1 MSGAAAALE
10 PAFARALGPRGSRE
24 PVGDPDPAGVLTR
37 DALAV
42 LATLP
47 AWWERRAHAHGLTGR
62 WLDHRSAIE
71 VAFPEALTRPAP
83 RADLIASN
91 PEALGAAYVAAL
103 TPATRARHGRHYTP
117 PELSEHLWTMTR
129 RALGHARGKVRP
141 LPGLVRDPACGA
153 GVLLLP
159 PLREHLNSIV
169 RSDPRVTLAGLPNLI
184 EGVDADPAAVAM
196 ANVVLAAE
204 ALPLLAAI
212 PEARRRP
219 IPGMARVG
227 DGLELSAGRAR
238 AIVMNPPYGR
248 VRLADADRARF
259 AEVLYGH
266 ANLYTLFMAAGL
278 EQLDH
283 AGVLGALVP
292 TSFTAGR
299 YFTNL
304 RAELARVAPLRDTT
318 FVAER
323 AGVFAGVLQETCLAV
338 FAKTRSRRT
347 SIASV
352 NGYVSEVAK
361 VPTPRGAGPWVL
373 PRRSDDAH
381 VAAAATKMRQ
391 TLGAVGWRC
400 STGPLVWNR
409 RKADLFAESGDQ
421 RAPVIW
427 AADLDGGLLHRDPCR
442 DHRRFLALHGG
453 KDRSTNVLS
462 SPALLVQRTTAAEQ
476 TRRIVCAELTDTALD
491 AWGGSVVVENHVNVL
506 RPRDVTSE
514 GPLSQATLA
523 AVLGTQSIDRLVRC
537 MSGSVA
543 LSAYEL
549 EALPLPDD
557 DVLAGWE
564 RLRGAEL
571 GRAVAA
577 SYGGGAP

>member
-1 MSGAAAALE
+1 MTASAATSE
-10 PAFARALGPRGSRE
+10 STFARALGPRGSRE
-24 PVGDPDPAGVLTR
+24 PVGDPDPEGVLTP
-37 DALAV
+37 DALSV

-47 AWWERRAHAHGLTGR
+47 AWWERRAHAYGLAGR
-62 WLDHRSAIE
+62 WLDLRSAIDA
-71 VAFPEALTRPAP
+71 AFPETPNSSAP
-83 RADLIASN
+83 RSDLVASN

-129 RALGHARGKVRP
+129 RALGHARGKLRP
-141 LPGLVRDPACGA
+141 LPGLVRDPACGG

-169 RSDPRVTLAGLPNLI
+169 RSDARVTLAGLPSFI
-184 EGVDADPAAVAM
+184 EGVDADPAAVAL

-204 ALPLLAAI
+204 ALPLLASM

-227 DGLELSAGRAR
+227 DGLELPTRRAR
-238 AIVMNPPYGR
+238 AVVMNPPYGR

-266 ANLYTLFMAAGL
+266 ANLYALFMAAGL

-304 RAELARVAPLRDTT
+304 RAELARVAPLRDTA
-318 FVAER
+318 FVADR
-323 AGVFAGVLQETCLAV
+323 DGVFAGVLQETCLAI

-352 NGYVSEVAK
+352 NGHVSDVAK
-361 VPTPRGAGPWVL
+361 VPTPRGAGPWML

-381 VAAAATKMRQ
+381 VAAAAMKMRQ
-391 TLGAVGWRC
+391 TLGTVGWRC

-409 RKADLFAESGDQ
+409 RKDDLGAERGGQ
-421 RAPVIW
+421 RMPVIW
-427 AADLDGGLLHRDPCR
+427 AADLDGGRLHRDPCR
-442 DHRRFLALHGG
+442 DHLRFLTLHGDR
-453 KDRSTNVLS
+453 DRSTNVLS
-462 SPALLVQRTTAAEQ
+462 SPALLVQRTTAPEQ
-476 TRRIVCAELTDTALD
+476 TRRIACAELTDTILE
-491 AWGGSVVVENHVNVL
+491 AWG
-506 RPRDVTSE
+506 
-514 GPLSQATLA
+514 
-523 AVLGTQSIDRLVRC
+523 
-537 MSGSVA
+537 
-543 LSAYEL
+543 
-549 EALPLPDD
+549 
-557 DVLAGWE
+557 
-564 RLRGAEL
+564 
-571 GRAVAA
+571 
-577 SYGGGAP
+577 